1 MSVRPACGP
10 KEGSVSAMRLSDRV
24 CLVTGGG
31 SGIGRATCEAM
42 AREGATLALVDK
54 NLASARETAGLC
66 GGDPL
71 VIHADVGEPGAVRA
85 MVEETCERF
94 GRIDVLVNNAGYGI
108 AGTVVDTALEDFEAL
123 MAVNVTGVFV
133 ACQAVIPIMVR
144 QGGGVIVNVASVTAS
159 VGITNRAAYCA
170 SKGAVASL
178 TRAMALDHVADNVR
192 VNAIAPG
199 TIHTPYFDTILA
211 NSDDPDTTLKG
222 LQMRQAM
229 RRLGAPSEIA
239 EGIVYLASDQSSFC
253 TGSILTVDGGMTA
266 Y

>member
-1 MSVRPACGP
+1 
-10 KEGSVSAMRLSDRV
+10 MRLSDRV

-42 AREGATLALVDK
+42 ASEGALLSITDR
-54 NLASARETAGLC
+54 NLEAARETAKLC

-71 VIHADVGEPGAVRA
+71 VVHADVSQPDAVRA
-85 MVEETCERF
+85 MVEETLERF

-108 AGTVVDTALEDFEAL
+108 AGTVVDTPLEDFLAL
-123 MAVNVTGVFV
+123 MATNVTGVFA
-133 ACQAVIPIMVR
+133 ACQAVIPVMVR

-159 VGITNRAAYCA
+159 VGITNRAGYCA

-199 TIHTPYFDTILA
+199 TIHTPYFDKILER
-211 NSDDPDTTLKG
+211 SDDPDATLKA
-222 LQMRQAM
+222 LEARQAM
-229 RRLGAPSEIA
+229 KRLGRPAEIA